1 MGLLLAGVILW
12 SVMHFL
18 PAGAAGLRRNLTGV
32 IGEGPWKGLVALS
45 LVLAIA
51 LMVMGWRGM
60 EPTPLYA
67 SPDIGNVLMI
77 PLMILA
83 VVLTGAANAKTG
95 IKRLIRNPM
104 LTGVVVWAAAHL
116 LNNGDD
122 RTTVLF
128 GGLGLW
134 AIVMIFFIN
143 KRDGAWVK
151 PERVPP
157 AADIKLFAIAAV
169 VFIVLVIAHPYFA
182 GVAPFAIENGM

>member
-18 PAGAAGLRRNLTGV
+18 PAGAGGLRKNVSGV

-51 LMVMGWRGM
+51 LMVMGWRSI
-60 EPTPLYA
+60 EPAPVYVPPGFGTML
-67 SPDIGNVLMI
+67 VT

-83 VVLTGAANAKTG
+83 VVLMGAANAKTN
-95 IKRLIRNPM
+95 IKRVLRNPM
-104 LTGVVVWAAAHL
+104 LSGVVVWAATHL

-122 RTTVLF
+122 RSVVLF
-128 GGLGLW
+128 GGMGLW
-134 AIVMIFFIN
+134 AIIMIFFIN

-151 PERVPP
+151 PEKVPP
-157 AADIKLFAIAAV
+157 AAEIKLFAISAV

-182 GVAPFAIENGM
+182 GVAPFAIKSGM

>member
-18 PAGAAGLRRNLTGV
+18 PAGAGGLRRNMAGV

-60 EPTPLYA
+60 EPTQVYA
-67 SPDIGNVLMI
+67 PPDFGNVLMI

-83 VVLTGAANAKTG
+83 VVLLGAANAKTG
-95 IKRLIRNPM
+95 IKQFIRHPM
-104 LTGVVVWAAAHL
+104 LTGVIVWAAAHL

-134 AIVMIFFIN
+134 ALIMIMFIN

-151 PERVPP
+151 PEKAPP
-157 AADIKLFAIAAV
+157 AGDIKLFAISAV
-169 VFIVLVIAHPYFA
+169 VFIVLVVAHPYFA
-182 GVAPFAIENGM
+182 GVAPFAIKNGM